1 MADTILFAPIFQI
14 EDANG
19 NPLAG
24 AKLWFFQAGTINDLT
39 TYQDSAGATPHA
51 NPVVA
56 DASGLFPAIYMT
68 GNATFKTELTTSA
81 GSVIQTIDNITARS
95 AFASGT
101 LAAPGISFVG
111 DPDTGFY
118 RIGANSFGAVAGGAL
133 AALFDA
139 NGLTVKD
146 ALFRIVDDADGTKI
160 AKFQASGITTA
171 TTRTYILPDSNGTL
185 ALSGASKGT
194 DVASATTISLGTG
207 SYFHIT
213 GSTGPVTDIDFA
225 SPEDGREATLI
236 FDSTPTITHNAT
248 TLALPGGAN
257 IVAAAGDRMIIRQ
270 DSSDNIVV
278 VDFIRAAGVPA
289 YTNVEDQTLTGGAR
303 VTSKDLGTPTAASTV
318 TLDPGDRP
326 LQHLTNNAAFIL
338 APGSNSGSLLLD
350 ITNGA
355 TAGAITTSGWTKVT
369 GAFTTTNG
377 NKFRCS
383 CSIGNAGSLLS
394 IQALQ

>member
-1 MADTILFAPIFQI
+1 MADTILFAPFFQV
-14 EDANG
+14 EDVNG

-24 AKLWFFQAGTINDLT
+24 GKLWFYLAGTEDDLE

-56 DASGLFPAIYMT
+56 DASGMFAPIYMT
-68 GNATFKTELTTSA
+68 RNATFKTVLTTSA
-81 GSVIQTIDNITARS
+81 GSVVQSIDNITARS
-95 AFASGT
+95 AFPSGS
-101 LAAPGISFVG
+101 LGSPGISFVG

-118 RIGANSFGAVAGGAL
+118 RVGANSFGAVAGGAL
-133 AALFDA
+133 VALFDA

-146 ALFRIVDDADGTKI
+146 ALFRIADDSDGTKI

-171 TTRTYILPDSNGTL
+171 TTRTYTLPDASGTL
-185 ALSGASKGT
+185 ALTGASKGS
-194 DVASATTISLGTG
+194 DVASATTVSLGTG
-207 SYFHIT
+207 SLFHIT
-213 GSTGPVTDIDFA
+213 GTTTITDIDFA
-225 SPEDGREATLI
+225 APEDGREATLI
-236 FDSTPTITHNAT
+236 FDGVLTLTHNAT
-248 TLALPGGAN
+248 TLVLPGGAN
-257 IVAAAGDRMIIRQ
+257 ITTAAGDRAIIRQ
-270 DSSDNIVV
+270 DSGDNIIVI
-278 VDFIRAAGVPA
+278 DYIRAAGVPA
-289 YTNVEDQTLTGGAR
+289 YINVEDQTLTGGAR

-326 LQHLTNNAAFIL
+326 IQHLTNNAAFTL

-355 TAGAITTSGWTKVT
+355 SAGAITTSGWTKVT